1 MLRYLNGGESHG
13 KGLIAILEGVP
24 SGLSLTAE
32 EINRD
37 LARRQKG
44 YGRGGRMRI
53 EQDRVEF
60 LSGVRKGSTLGTP
73 VTLLV
78 ANKDWENWK
87 EIMASEPGPPV
98 TEKVVTCP
106 RPGHADLVGAIK
118 YNHRDIRNVLEKA
131 SARETAIRVAIGAVA
146 KKLLAEFNMN
156 VYSYTVEIGGVRASL
171 EGLTSTEE
179 AFQRAEESD
188 VRCPD
193 TEASA
198 RMVERIREA
207 KHKGDTLGGVFE
219 VIVTNPP
226 LGLGSY
232 AQWDRRLSA
241 RLAMALMSIQ
251 AMKGVE
257 EGMGFEAARRFGSEV
272 HDEIFY
278 DKAAGTFHRGTN
290 NAGGLEG
297 GMTNGQPIVLR
308 TAMKPISTLYNP
320 KQSVDIVTKDP
331 QEATIERSDI
341 CTVPAAGVVGEA
353 VVAFEM
359 AVAMAEKF
367 GGDNMEE
374 MRRNFE
380 SYLAYIKQF

>member
-13 KGLIAILEGVP
+13 KGLIAVLEGIP
-24 SGLSLTAE
+24 SGLPLTADD
-32 EINRD
+32 INHD
-37 LARRQKG
+37 LSRRQKG

-60 LSGVRKGSTLGTP
+60 WSGVRKGKTLGTP
-73 VTLLV
+73 ITLHV
-78 ANKDWENWK
+78 ANRDWENWK
-87 EIMASEPGPPV
+87 EIMAPEPGPPV

-131 SARETAIRVAIGAVA
+131 SARETAIRVAIGGVA
-146 KKLLAEFNMN
+146 KRLLAEFGMQ
-156 VYSYTVEIGGVRASL
+156 VYSYTVEIGGVKASA
-171 EGLTSTEE
+171 EGLTTEQ
-179 AFQRAEESD
+179 AFQQAEASD

-193 TEASA
+193 AGSSA

-232 AQWDRRLSA
+232 AQWDRRLTG

-257 EGMGFEAARRFGSEV
+257 VGMGFESARKFGSEV

-278 DKAAGTFHRGTN
+278 DQKIGFIRGSN

-297 GMTNGQPIVLR
+297 GITNGQPIVLR
-308 TAMKPISTLYNP
+308 TAMKPIATLYAP
-320 KQSVDIVTKDP
+320 KKSVDIQTKEP
-331 QEATIERSDI
+331 LEATIERSDI

-353 VVAFEM
+353 VVAYEL
-359 AVAMAEKF
+359 AAAMVEKF
-367 GGDNMEE
+367 GGDTLDE
-374 MRRNFE
+374 MRRNYD
-380 SYLAYIKQF
+380 SYQAYVKQF

>member
-13 KGLIAILEGVP
+13 KGLIAVLEGMP
-24 SGLSLTAE
+24 SGLPLTADD
-32 EINRD
+32 INRD
-37 LARRQKG
+37 LSRRQKG

-53 EQDRVEF
+53 EQDRVDF
-60 LSGVRKGSTLGTP
+60 WSGVRKGSTLGTP
-73 VTLLV
+73 ITLHV
-78 ANKDWENWK
+78 SNRDWENWK
-87 EIMASEPGPPV
+87 DIMSPEPGPPA

-131 SARETAIRVAIGAVA
+131 SARETAIRVAVGGVA
-146 KKLLAEFNMN
+146 KRLLAEFGMQ
-156 VYSYTVEIGGVRASL
+156 VYSYTVEIGGVKASA
-171 EGLTSTEE
+171 EGLTTEQ
-179 AFQRAEESD
+179 AFQQAEASD

-193 TEASA
+193 ANSSA
-198 RMVERIREA
+198 LMVERIREA
-207 KHKGDTLGGVFE
+207 KHKGDTLGGIFE

-232 AQWDRRLSA
+232 AQWDRRLTG

-257 EGMGFEAARRFGSEV
+257 VGMGFEAARRFGSEV

-278 DKAAGTFHRGTN
+278 DQKAGFIRGGN

-297 GMTNGQPIVLR
+297 GITNGQPIVLR
-308 TAMKPISTLYNP
+308 TAMKPIATLYTP
-320 KQSVDIVTKDP
+320 KKSVDIQTKEP
-331 QEATIERSDI
+331 VEATIERSDI

-353 VVAFEM
+353 VVAYEL
-359 AVAMAEKF
+359 AAAMVEKF
-367 GGDNMEE
+367 GGDTLDE
-374 MRRNFE
+374 MRRNYD
-380 SYLAYIKQF
+380 SYQAYVKQF

>member
-13 KGLIAILEGVP
+13 KGLIAVLEGIP
-24 SGLSLTAE
+24 SGLPLTADD
-32 EINRD
+32 INRD
-37 LARRQKG
+37 LSRRQKG

-53 EQDRVEF
+53 EQDRVDF
-60 LSGVRKGSTLGTP
+60 WSGVRKGTTLGTP
-73 VTLLV
+73 ITLHV
-78 ANKDWENWK
+78 ANRDWENWK
-87 EIMASEPGPPV
+87 DIMAPEPGPPV

-131 SARETAIRVAIGAVA
+131 SARETAIRVAIGGVA
-146 KKLLAEFNMN
+146 KRLLAEFGMQ
-156 VYSYTVEIGGVRASL
+156 VYSYTVEIGGVKACA
-171 EGLTSTEE
+171 EGLTTEQ
-179 AFQRAEESD
+179 AFQQAEASD

-193 TEASA
+193 VDSSA

-219 VIVTNPP
+219 VVVTNPP

-232 AQWDRRLSA
+232 AQWDRRLTG

-257 EGMGFEAARRFGSEV
+257 VGMGFESARKFGSEV

-278 DKAAGTFHRGTN
+278 DQKTGFIRGGN

-297 GMTNGQPIVLR
+297 GITNGQPIVLR
-308 TAMKPISTLYNP
+308 TAMKPIATLYAP
-320 KQSVDIVTKDP
+320 KKSVDIQTKEP
-331 QEATIERSDI
+331 VEATIERSDI

-353 VVAFEM
+353 VVAYEL
-359 AVAMAEKF
+359 AAAMVEKF
-367 GGDNMEE
+367 GGDTLGE
-374 MRRNFE
+374 MRRNYD
-380 SYLAYIKQF
+380 SYQAYVRQF

>member
-1 MLRYLNGGESHG
+1 MLRYLTAGESHG
-13 KGLIAILEGVP
+13 QCLTAILEGIP
-24 SGLSLTAE
+24 SGLPLRAE
-32 EINRD
+32 QIDHD

-53 EQDRVEF
+53 EQDRVDF
-60 LSGVRKGSTLGTP
+60 LAGVRKGHTLGNP
-73 VTLLV
+73 ITLLIR
-78 ANKDWENWK
+78 NKDWENWK
-87 EIMASEPGPPV
+87 EIMSPEPGPPS

-131 SARETAIRVAIGAVA
+131 SARETAIRVAVGAVA
-146 KKLLAEFNMN
+146 KQLLAEFGMN
-156 VYSYTVEIGGVRASL
+156 VYSYTVAIGGVTVALGKDLSV
-171 EGLTSTEE
+171 EE
-179 AFQRAEESD
+179 AFERAEKSD

-193 TEASA
+193 EATSEK
-198 RMVERIREA
+198 MVARIREA
-207 KHKGDTLGGVFE
+207 KHKGDTLGGIFE
-219 VIVTNPP
+219 VVVTNPP

-232 AQWDRRLSA
+232 AQWDRRLTG

-257 EGMGFEAARRFGSEV
+257 VGMGFEAAERFGSEV

-278 DKAAGTFHRGTN
+278 DQGFTRGGN

-297 GMTNGQPIVLR
+297 GITTGQPIVLR

-320 KQSVDIVTKDP
+320 KKSVDILTKQP
-331 QEATIERSDI
+331 VEATIERSDI

-353 VVAFEM
+353 VVAYEM
-359 AVAMAEKF
+359 ASAFIEKF
-367 GGDNMEE
+367 GGDTLQE
-374 MRRNFE
+374 MRRN
-380 SYLAYIKQF
+380 YDAYQDYVKRF